1 MKLISTKLNY
11 DRPKA
16 QLFDETF
23 MQLAINFA
31 KLSTCSRVQV
41 GAVLVVDNRPL
52 LSGYNGSPKGHDHC
66 IDIFSAKY
74 DEYCKS
80 NKEPIGIFTF
90 EDFMRLPEIK
100 EEHGRFSR
108 LHEIHAEIN
117 IIAQAAAKGL
127 STKGG
132 KLYVTCSPCNDCCKA
147 ILSSG
152 IKEVIFKDLYD
163 RETEGLEILANS
175 GVHIRQLVL
184 SDNNQVKE
192 NLQWA

>member
-1 MKLISTKLNY
+1 MKSIEVEGKTVEEALEKALNELCLTKENANVEVLEQGS
-11 DRPKA
+11 KG
-16 QLFDETF
+16 LFNV
-23 MQLAINFA
+23 IGVKRA
-31 KLSTCSRVQV
+31 KIRVT
-41 GAVLVVDNRPL
+41 
-52 LSGYNGSPKGHDHC
+52 S
-66 IDIFSAKY
+66 KY
-74 DEYCKS
+74 DYIEEARKFIYNILKS
-80 NKEPIGIFTF
+80 MEL
-90 EDFMRLPEIK
+90 D
-100 EEHGRFSR
+100 
-108 LHEIHAEIN
+108 AEIN

-147 ILSSG
+147 ILASG